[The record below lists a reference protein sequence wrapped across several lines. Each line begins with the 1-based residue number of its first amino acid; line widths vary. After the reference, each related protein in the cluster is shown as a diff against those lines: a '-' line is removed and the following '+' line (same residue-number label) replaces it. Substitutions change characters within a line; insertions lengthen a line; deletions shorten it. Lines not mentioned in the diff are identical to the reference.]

1 MSWFRATEICENE
14 NCQDQTSQKRHPVI
28 CRYFYRNQ
36 RCKFGDCCAFRHKVH
51 NSCESIKSLQEIVR
65 KLEKEKENIKK
76 INEALSSKFK
86 HVKVTSLFEDMP
98 FLQLR

>member
-1 MSWFRATEICENE
+1 M
-14 NCQDQTSQKRHPVI
+14 V
-28 CRYFYRNQ
+28 
-36 RCKFGDCCAFRHKVH
+36 G
-51 NSCESIKSLQEIVR
+51 